1 MMADTNKPFQKKIP
15 VRRCVGC
22 GEHLPKAELVR
33 VLRTPEG
40 EVEARN
46 PAEEH
51 IYARRPLASKKRASR
66 KDWRPRLSALSL
78 RRYTT
83 EWKKK
88 LAMAENNGIKRVL
101 GMLGLAMKAGKVVIG
116 TEQVIAFIQ
125 KRRIKLVLL
134 SSGSSDGTKKKIR
147 SKCEYYQVPL
157 AELPIQTDELG
168 DLLGKT
174 YTPAVVGITDENF
187 SRAITRLLDEEN
199 A

>member
-1 MMADTNKPFQKKIP
+1 MADSNST
-15 VRRCVGC
+15 
-22 GEHLPKAELVR
+22 
-33 VLRTPEG
+33 
-40 EVEARN
+40 
-46 PAEEH
+46 
-51 IYARRPLASKKRASR
+51 KRA
-66 KDWRPRLSALSL
+66 
-78 RRYTT
+78 
-83 EWKKK
+83 
-88 LAMAENNGIKRVL
+88 L

-116 TEQVIAFIQ
+116 TEQVIAFLQ
-125 KRRIKLVLL
+125 KKKLKLVLL

-187 SRAITRLLDEEN
+187 SRAITRLLEEEN